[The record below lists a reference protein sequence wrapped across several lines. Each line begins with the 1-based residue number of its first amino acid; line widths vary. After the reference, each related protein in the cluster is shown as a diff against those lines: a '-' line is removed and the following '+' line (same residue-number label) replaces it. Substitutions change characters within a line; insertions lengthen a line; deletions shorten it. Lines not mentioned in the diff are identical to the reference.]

1 MPFRAIQVGDYTMA
15 LNIISNYA
23 ANVAHRNLSAS
34 DEMATRS
41 LSKLSSGTRVVSARD
56 DAASMA
62 IGARLNATTQA
73 LKTASTN
80 VGQANSMLQIA
91 DGGMATIDDILVRMK
106 TLAVQSSSGNLSDTE
121 RGFLNDEFTQLR
133 DEIDRISSSTNFNGI
148 QLLGDGGDVALN
160 YADLNTGGSGAA
172 LTPATGF
179 SGFGITDNNLWA
191 SDGEQDGV
199 TDNNFSISI
208 NEVTVGGG
216 GTQIIM
222 TVTANVD
229 LTAGADAPLTQSI
242 DVTDYLTGG
251 SKAMGP
257 GDSGTLNFDQ
267 LGLTIDIND
276 NFTDNVDVVGAG
288 TGGNQDF
295 GVGSATTFTIGGAV
309 INASLTTVNMAAD
322 NGQQL
327 PASIDFQV
335 GGGNTANDRLGISLT
350 AVDTATLGTG
360 SAGTGTALNAA
371 SVDITTAARAQ
382 ATVEVVTTAIDDL
395 QRARAAIGTY
405 QNRLDFAGQNLA
417 STQENTESA
426 RSTLLDLDVAAEMTA
441 FTSKQILV
449 QSGVAM
455 LAQANQMPQNLLRLL
470 Q

>member
-1 MPFRAIQVGDYTMA
+1 MA

-23 ANVAHRNLSAS
+23 ANVAHRNLTAS

-73 LKTASTN
+73 LKTATVN

-121 RGFLNDEFTQLR
+121 RGFLNDEFTELR
-133 DEIDRISSSTNFNGI
+133 DEIDRIASSTNFNGI
-148 QLLGDGGDVALN
+148 QLLGDGGDVAIEFG
-160 YADLNTGGSGAA
+160 DLAAAGSGEA
-172 LTPATGF
+172 LVPVNGF
-179 SGFGITDNNLWA
+179 DNFAITDNNYWA
-191 SDGEQDGV
+191 TDTDTDL
-199 TDNNFSISI
+199 TDNNFEVNI
-208 NEVTVGGG
+208 NYGAGDQV
-216 GTQIIM
+216 IM
-222 TVTANVD
+222 TVTSTID
-229 LTAGADAPLTQSI
+229 GAADRTQSI
-242 DVTDYLTGG
+242 DVTDFRTGG
-251 SKAMGP
+251 TTAIGAGESA
-257 GDSGTLNFDQ
+257 TLNFDE
-267 LGLTIDIND
+267 LGLSFTVNTNFSASVAAIRAD
-276 NFTDNVDVVGAG
+276 NTGAS
-288 TGGNQDF
+288 DF
-295 GVGSATTFTIGGAV
+295 GTDTDFNGSGLDSAAGNVVT
-309 INASLTTVNMAAD
+309 MAAD

-327 PASIDFQV
+327 ANSIEFQV
-335 GGGNTANDRLGISLT
+335 GGGNTANDRLSINLT
-350 AVDTATLGTG
+350 SVDSGSLGTG
-360 SAGTGTALNAA
+360 VGGTETALNAA
-371 SVDITTAARAQ
+371 TVDIATAAAAQ
-382 ATVEVVTTAIDDL
+382 STVEVVTRAIDDL
-395 QRARAAIGTY
+395 QRARAAVGTS

>member
-1 MPFRAIQVGDYTMA
+1 
-15 LNIISNYA
+15 
-23 ANVAHRNLSAS
+23 
-34 DEMATRS
+34 
-41 LSKLSSGTRVVSARD
+41 
-56 DAASMA
+56 
-62 IGARLNATTQA
+62 
-73 LKTASTN
+73 
-80 VGQANSMLQIA
+80 
-91 DGGMATIDDILVRMK
+91 
-106 TLAVQSSSGNLSDTE
+106 
-121 RGFLNDEFTQLR
+121 
-133 DEIDRISSSTNFNGI
+133 
-148 QLLGDGGDVALN
+148 
-160 YADLNTGGSGAA
+160 
-172 LTPATGF
+172 
-179 SGFGITDNNLWA
+179 
-191 SDGEQDGV
+191 
-199 TDNNFSISI
+199 
-208 NEVTVGGG
+208 
-216 GTQIIM
+216 
-222 TVTANVD
+222 
-229 LTAGADAPLTQSI
+229 
-242 DVTDYLTGG
+242 
-251 SKAMGP
+251 
-257 GDSGTLNFDQ
+257 
-267 LGLTIDIND
+267 
-276 NFTDNVDVVGAG
+276 
-288 TGGNQDF
+288 
-295 GVGSATTFTIGGAV
+295 

-426 RSTLLDLDVAAEMTA
+426 RSTLMDLDVAAEMTA

>member
-1 MPFRAIQVGDYTMA
+1 MA

-73 LKTASTN
+73 LKTATVN

-106 TLAVQSSSGNLSDTE
+106 TLAVQASSGNLSDTE
-121 RGFLNDEFTQLR
+121 RGFLNDEFTELR
-133 DEIDRISSSTNFNGI
+133 DEIDRIASSTNFNGI
-148 QLLGDGGDVALN
+148 QLLGDGGDVAIN
-160 YADLNTGGSGAA
+160 FGDLATGGSGAA
-172 LTPATGF
+172 LTPVNGF
-179 SGFGITDNNLWA
+179 DNFAITDNNYWA
-191 SDGEQDGV
+191 TDTDSDV
-199 TDNNFSISI
+199 TDNNF
-208 NEVTVGGG
+208 EVDIDYAAGG
-216 GTQIIM
+216 QVIM
-222 TVTANVD
+222 TVNATVD
-229 LTAGADAPLTQSI
+229 GDNRSQSI
-242 DVTDYLTGG
+242 DVTDYASGG
-251 SKAMGP
+251 TTAIGA
-257 GDSGTLNFDQ
+257 GENATLNFDE
-267 LGLTIDIND
+267 LGLSFTVNTNFSASVSSIAAD
-276 NFTDNVDVVGAG
+276 NTGAS
-288 TGGNQDF
+288 NF
-295 GVGSATTFTIGGAV
+295 GSDTTFNGVTGNDSSANI
-309 INASLTTVNMAAD
+309 VNMSAD

-327 PASIDFQV
+327 ATSIEFQV
-335 GGGNTANDRLGISLT
+335 GGGNTANDRLSINLT
-350 AVDTATLGTG
+350 SVDSDTLGSG
-360 SAGTGTALNAA
+360 SSGSETSLEDLGANA
-371 SVDITTAARAQ
+371 INTAAGAQ
-382 ATVEVVTTAIDDL
+382 NAVEVVTRAIDDL
-395 QRARAAIGTY
+395 QRARAAIGTS

-426 RSTLLDLDVAAEMTA
+426 RSTLMDLDVAAEMTA

>member
-1 MPFRAIQVGDYTMA
+1 MA

-23 ANVAHRNLSAS
+23 ANVAHRNLTAS

-73 LKTASTN
+73 LKTATVN

-106 TLAVQSSSGNLSDTE
+106 TLAVQASSGNLSDTE
-121 RGFLNDEFTQLR
+121 RGFLNDEFTELR
-133 DEIDRISSSTNFNGI
+133 DEIDRIASSTNFNGI
-148 QLLGDGGDVALN
+148 QLLGDGGDVAIN
-160 YADLNTGGSGAA
+160 FGDLATGGSGAA
-172 LTPATGF
+172 LTPVNGF
-179 SGFGITDNNLWA
+179 DNFAITDNNYWA
-191 SDGEQDGV
+191 TDTDSDI
-199 TDNNFSISI
+199 TDNNF
-208 NEVTVGGG
+208 EVDIDYAAGG
-216 GTQIIM
+216 QVIM
-222 TVTANVD
+222 TVNATVD
-229 LTAGADAPLTQSI
+229 GDNRSQSI
-242 DVTDYLTGG
+242 DVTDYASGG
-251 SKAMGP
+251 TTAIGA
-257 GDSGTLNFDQ
+257 GENATLNFDE
-267 LGLTIDIND
+267 LGLSFTVNTNFSASVSSIAAD
-276 NFTDNVDVVGAG
+276 NTGAS
-288 TGGNQDF
+288 NF
-295 GVGSATTFTIGGAV
+295 GSDTTFNGVTGNDSSANV
-309 INASLTTVNMAAD
+309 VNMAAD

-327 PASIDFQV
+327 ATSIEFQV
-335 GGGNTANDRLGISLT
+335 GGGNTANDRLSIDLSS
-350 AVDTATLGTG
+350 VDADTLGTG
-360 SAGTGTALNAA
+360 SSGSETSLEDLGANAI
-371 SVDITTAARAQ
+371 DTAAGAQ
-382 ATVEVVTTAIDDL
+382 NAVEVVTRAIDDL
-395 QRARAAIGTY
+395 QRARAAIGTS

-426 RSTLLDLDVAAEMTA
+426 RSTLMDLDVAAEMTA